1 MINEEMLLER
11 LIQALKAHGHSITS
25 QRVMIFRAL
34 ARHRDHPTAEA
45 LYEELQREHAP
56 DLSLATVY
64 KNLHVFEEIG
74 LARAVASPDG
84 RARFDVP
91 LAPHHHLFCTRCG
104 AMVDIE
110 EGVHVEIG
118 PHLEEET
125 GFRVTGLELL
135 LQGVCASCQSKQN
148 KPRLWRQT
156 SRAAKGSA

>member
-1 MINEEMLLER
+1 MTNEEMLLER

-34 ARHRDHPTAEA
+34 ARRRDHPTAEA
-45 LYEELQREHAP
+45 LYEQLQQEQAP

-104 AMVDIE
+104 AMLDIDD
-110 EGVHVEIG
+110 GVQVEIG

-125 GFRVTGLELL
+125 GFRVTGVELVLE
-135 LQGVCASCQSKQN
+135 GVCPSCQGQPSKT
-148 KPRLWRQT
+148 RLWRQVVR
-156 SRAAKGSA
+156 SAKGSS

>member
-1 MINEEMLLER
+1 MTNEEMLLER

-34 ARHRDHPTAEA
+34 ARRRDHPTAEA
-45 LYEELQREHAP
+45 LYEQLQREQAP

-91 LAPHHHLFCTRCG
+91 QVPHHHLFCTRCG
-104 AMVDIE
+104 AMVDVDD
-110 EGVHVEIG
+110 GVHVEIA
-118 PHLEEET
+118 PNLEEET
-125 GFRVTGLELL
+125 GFRVIGVELVLE
-135 LQGVCASCQSKQN
+135 GVCPTCQG
-148 KPRLWRQT
+148 KPGKTRLWRQV
-156 SRAAKGSA
+156 SRSAKGSS

>member
-1 MINEEMLLER
+1 MTNEEMLVER
-11 LIQALKAHGHSITS
+11 LIQALRAHGHSITS

-34 ARHRDHPTAEA
+34 ARRRDHPTAEA
-45 LYEELQREHAP
+45 LYEQLQREQAP

-91 LAPHHHLFCTRCG
+91 LVPHHHLFCTRCG
-104 AMVDIE
+104 AMVDIDD
-110 EGVHVEIG
+110 GVRVEIE

-125 GFRVTGLELL
+125 GFRVTGVELVLE
-135 LQGVCASCQSKQN
+135 GVCPPCQG
-148 KPRLWRQT
+148 KPAKTRLWRQAT
-156 SRAAKGSA
+156 RSVRSSS